1 MLIRKAIRVQALK
14 KVKRFRLVRKGLWLN
29 IKKKLLFWGLGSQVK
44 VCARYRY
51 NCRTLCII
59 HI

>member
-1 MLIRKAIRVQALK
+1 MLIRRAIRVQALK

-29 IKKKLLFWGLGSQVK
+29 IKKATLLGPRQPSKRACV
-44 VCARYRY
+44 RYRY

-59 HI
+59 HV